1 MCIPSYC
8 RVLMF
13 HIILKLLR
21 NITLETMRLGHNA
34 TKLHEE
40 VSSQV
45 IENLKYEKFR
55 VQGKIA
61 NERNMR
67 TLTKYWKTFRPRYS
81 AAAVICL
88 FLLLLS
94 LFVVCL
100 FFSVVFFYVICLW
113 WCIYEVNEYMLTA
126 SGYMYIYQSSI
137 VNIVQYQPI

>member
-13 HIILKLLR
+13 HIILQLLR

-55 VQGKIA
+55 VQGKRA

-94 LFVVCL
+94 LFVVCFV
-100 FFSVVFFYVICLW
+100 FFSCSFLCYLLMV
-113 WCIYEVNEYMLTA
+113 
-126 SGYMYIYQSSI
+126 MYIWRKWVHAYCVRVYVYNLYQSSI
-137 VNIVQYQPI
+137 VNIVQY

>member
-13 HIILKLLR
+13 HIILQLLR

-55 VQGKIA
+55 VQGKRA

-100 FFSVVFFYVICLW
+100 SFSVVLFYVICLW

-126 SGYMYIYQSSI
+126 SGYMYIYISK
-137 VNIVQYQPI
+137 